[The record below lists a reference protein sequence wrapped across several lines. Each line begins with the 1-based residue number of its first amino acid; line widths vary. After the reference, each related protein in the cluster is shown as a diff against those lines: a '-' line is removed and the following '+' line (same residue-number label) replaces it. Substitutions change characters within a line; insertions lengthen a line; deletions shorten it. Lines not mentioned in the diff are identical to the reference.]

1 MILILSGMWTLVV
14 GPVAFAEARCRI
26 EPTAAAILRLE
37 VWGKAWAG
45 ARGAVAAHSSRHV
58 AWVADRSGTVLEAL
72 MLVTVQNT
80 DRRSGLTADYRRP
93 QWIHCSGGD
102 G

>member
-1 MILILSGMWTLVV
+1 MIGAWAV

-26 EPTAAAILRLE
+26 ESTAAALQRLE
-37 VWGKAWAG
+37 VWGKEWAG
-45 ARGAVAAHSSRHV
+45 AQGAVAAHSSRHV

-72 MLVTVQNT
+72 ILVTVQNT

-93 QWIHCSGGD
+93 QWIHCSGGN